1 MDNDDIR
8 HQEGAALK
16 ALLDG
21 RPGTKK
27 AFAINNA
34 VPGGPSMLSQH
45 ISGHRPINLDAAYAY
60 ATGLGVPVSAFSPR
74 LAKMINRL
82 TGATEPPKAGECE
95 IEYQDELR
103 VPLLANSASMGPGA
117 DDLQG
122 DVVIGSLALSAPW
135 VERFVRPHSSSALRF
150 IHAYGDSMTPTIN
163 DGDIL
168 LVDTSVRDASRI
180 DGIYVLRGD
189 DRLYVKRVRSRY
201 GGPLEVSSDNPVI
214 KTVDVLNGDTPLDV
228 LGRVVWIWNG
238 HGPSR

>member
-1 MDNDDIR
+1 MLSGLRPITEKTIQKIESLHGFAGWFDLPATGTAIMDIR
-8 HQEGAALK
+8 PA
-16 ALLDG
+16 DY
-21 RPGTKK
+21 
-27 AFAINNA
+27 
-34 VPGGPSMLSQH
+34 V
-45 ISGHRPINLDAAYAY
+45 
-60 ATGLGVPVSAFSPR
+60 AT
-74 LAKMINRL
+74 L
-82 TGATEPPKAGECE
+82 TPASDVIT
-95 IEYQDELR
+95 

-168 LVDTSVRDASRI
+168 LVDTSVRDASKI

-238 HGPSR
+238 HGPSRQ